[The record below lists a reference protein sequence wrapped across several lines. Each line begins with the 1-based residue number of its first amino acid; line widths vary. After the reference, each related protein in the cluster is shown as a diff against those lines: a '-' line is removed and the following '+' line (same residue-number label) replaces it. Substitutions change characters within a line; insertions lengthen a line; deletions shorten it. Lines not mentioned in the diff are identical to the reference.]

1 MRALIFSR
9 KDASEVSEERKFLIR
24 QIMILIINNL
34 KQAMERYYSLLLKI
48 DDASFSLKPT
58 PDKWS
63 KKEELGHLIDSS
75 QNNIQRFIR
84 VQYEANVHIR
94 YNPDNWVA
102 MNNYQ
107 TRDTKELIELW
118 YLLNKQII
126 AILEKMPQEKWET
139 LMSFDVNPSIKNTT
153 LFIAEDYVKHLEH
166 HLESITSR

>member
-1 MRALIFSR
+1 MNH
-9 KDASEVSEERKFLIR
+9 
-24 QIMILIINNL
+24 IIEHL
-34 KQAMERYYSLLLKI
+34 KQTIEQYYSLLI
-48 DDASFSLKPT
+48 NVSEPAFSSKPF

-63 KKEELGHLIDSS
+63 KKEELGHLIDSA

-84 VQYEANVHIR
+84 VQYEEHVHIR

-102 MNNYQ
+102 MNDYQ

-139 LMSFDVNPSIKNTT
+139 LMSFDVNPAVKNTT
-153 LFIAEDYVKHLEH
+153 LFIAEDYVNHMVH
-166 HLESITSR
+166 HLETIANK

>member
-1 MRALIFSR
+1 MNHIT
-9 KDASEVSEERKFLIR
+9 EH
-24 QIMILIINNL
+24 L
-34 KQAMERYYSLLLKI
+34 KQTSEQYYSLLLNVSEP
-48 DDASFSLKPT
+48 DFSLKLL

-63 KKEELGHLIDSS
+63 KKEELGHLIDSA

-94 YNPDNWVA
+94 YNSDNWVA
-102 MNNYQ
+102 MNDYQ

-126 AILEKMPQEKWET
+126 AILEKMPMEKWET

-153 LFIAEDYVKHLEH
+153 LFIAEDYIKHNVH
-166 HLESITSR
+166 HLENITNK